1 MTRTRRLARA
11 LHPAA
16 WWTWALGLAVAAT
29 STTNPVLLVLIVTV
43 ALLVVAARA
52 PQDGP
57 IGIRLY
63 LWLAV
68 AVLVIRV
75 AFRMV
80 LGTDDGG
87 TVLFTLPEI
96 PLPELVAGIRLGG
109 PVTLSG
115 LLAAV
120 YDAGRLAT
128 LLICVGAAN
137 VVADP
142 RRLLRSTPAALR
154 EVGTAVVLALGIAPQ
169 LVASSGRVRR
179 ARRLRGDTATGL
191 RALRVMLVPVL
202 EDALDRSIALAAAM
216 EVRGFGRTDPGQAPA
231 RRRASALLL
240 GGLVVIAMGTYG
252 LLDATTPAAMGGPT
266 LLLGAVLSITGLV
279 LAGRRGKRTTY
290 RPDRWGPT
298 EVAVAALGV
307 LTAVAFLVANQATPD
322 LLHPSVNPLVWP
334 DLPLLPAAGVLA
346 AALAAGIAPPVP
358 RARIAAR
365 PARTSEPDRP
375 EPAGLAR

>member
-142 RRLLRSTPAALR
+142 RRLLRSTPAA
-154 EVGTAVVLALGIAPQ
+154 PW
-169 LVASSGRVRR
+169 ASFSVTRC
-179 ARRLRGDTATGL
+179 
-191 RALRVMLVPVL
+191 
-202 EDALDRSIALAAAM
+202 
-216 EVRGFGRTDPGQAPA
+216 RT
-231 RRRASALLL
+231 
-240 GGLVVIAMGTYG
+240 
-252 LLDATTPAAMGGPT
+252 
-266 LLLGAVLSITGLV
+266 
-279 LAGRRGKRTTY
+279 KR
-290 RPDRWGPT
+290 
-298 EVAVAALGV
+298 
-307 LTAVAFLVANQATPD
+307 
-322 LLHPSVNPLVWP
+322 
-334 DLPLLPAAGVLA
+334 
-346 AALAAGIAPPVP
+346 
-358 RARIAAR
+358 
-365 PARTSEPDRP
+365 
-375 EPAGLAR
+375 